1 MESWRG
7 PYRSTRPTRQG
18 SAPSRLRDRVA
29 SGARGLVVTLGPFA
43 ITVAPTLGAAAVER
57 CADRG
62 PAVPATRMRAG
73 TFGPGA
79 TTSAHVVALSRRRR
93 KPRLD
98 LAFRRP
104 PVLSDSYTSPSCL

>member
-73 TFGPGA
+73 RRTRAGASEKATRRSGPGRPRA
-79 TTSAHVVALSRRRR
+79 PTSWHCPAGAESRGW
-93 KPRLD
+93 
-98 LAFRRP
+98 
-104 PVLSDSYTSPSCL
+104 T